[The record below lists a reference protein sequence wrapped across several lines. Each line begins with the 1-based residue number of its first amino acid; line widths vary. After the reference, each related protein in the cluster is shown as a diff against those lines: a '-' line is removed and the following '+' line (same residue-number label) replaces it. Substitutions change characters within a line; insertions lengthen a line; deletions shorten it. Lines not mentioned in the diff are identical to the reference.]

1 MRDHSHPLEVEGR
14 GKPCPTMSSWLV
26 VGGGETQ
33 LDDDVKGVAL
43 RLEYPRVPWCMRRVS
58 LPPPR
63 LHCRSV
69 VVPVLSGEVARV
81 YCPRST
87 SINPVP
93 PVDKVLC
100 LRQRKLGCG

>member
-1 MRDHSHPLEVEGR
+1 
-14 GKPCPTMSSWLV
+14 MSSWLV
-26 VGGGETQ
+26 AGGGEIQ

-43 RLEYPRVPWCMRRVS
+43 RLEYPRVPCCMRRVS

-81 YCPRST
+81 YCPVAPVLIRSRRWIKYYVFV
-87 SINPVP
+87 SES
-93 PVDKVLC
+93 
-100 LRQRKLGCG
+100 